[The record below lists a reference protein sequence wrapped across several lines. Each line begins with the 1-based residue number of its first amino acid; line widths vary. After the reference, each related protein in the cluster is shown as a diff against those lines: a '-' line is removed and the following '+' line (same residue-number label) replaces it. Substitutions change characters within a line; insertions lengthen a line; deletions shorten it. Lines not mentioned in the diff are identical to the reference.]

1 MSATPSDLAEL
12 RRRIDAIDDRMHD
25 LMIERAAV
33 VARVAASKKDGEV
46 AFYQP
51 AREAQILYRLA
62 TRHRGALPF
71 AAVVQIWRELLAAMV
86 RLETPFAVA
95 VFAPPGSPGL
105 RDLARDHYGSLAP
118 IGTCG
123 SPGEVIRAVSGG
135 DATVGVLP
143 MPHPGDPDPWWPHLV
158 CQGDRVPRVIARL
171 PFGARGNSRG
181 DGADALVI
189 GYCAQQETGADRT
202 FFAAEMAADVRR
214 LPVRELLA
222 SAGLDCTL
230 FAAWEHP
237 EGTVALCEVD
247 GLVPISDPRIT
258 RLRAELGAA
267 LCRLAPLGGYAL
279 PLPAASLLSGAAQG

>member
-1 MSATPSDLAEL
+1 MSAIPSDLAEL
-12 RRRIDAIDDRMHD
+12 RRRIDAIDNRMHD
-25 LMIERAAV
+25 LLIERAAV

-51 AREAQILYRLA
+51 AREAQILRRLA

-71 AAVVQIWRELLAAMV
+71 ATIVQIWRELLAAMV

-95 VFAPPGSPGL
+95 VFEPSCSPGL
-105 RDLARDHYGSLAP
+105 RDLARGHYGSLAP

-123 SPGEVIRAVSGG
+123 SAGEVIRAVSEG

-143 MPHPGDPDPWWPHLV
+143 MPQPGDRDPWWPHLV
-158 CQGDRVPRVIARL
+158 WPDDRVPRVIARL

-181 DGADALVI
+181 NGADALVI
-189 GYCAQQETGADRT
+189 GYCAPQETGADRT
-202 FFAAEMAADVRR
+202 LFAAETADVSQSR
-214 LPVRELLA
+214 VRELLA

-230 FAAWEHP
+230 FAACEQP
-237 EGTVALCEVD
+237 GGALALYEID

-258 RLRAELGAA
+258 RIRSELGAA
-267 LCRLAPLGGYAL
+267 LCRMVRLGGYAV
-279 PLPAASLLSGAAQG
+279 PLPAAALLSGAAQG